1 MLDWAAEREMVILR
15 ASPHLPGL
23 MMALTCCFTAST
35 GAKYYPSALS
45 ASLFLSINL
54 YLCILSVCQSL
65 CLSHNL
71 SLSLV
76 PLSACSSLS
85 IFLPHLSCP
94 LYTPYS
100 LFPPH
105 CFDELFMVS
114 THKDLI
120 KNHKGSDSLG
130 LELDL

>member
-1 MLDWAAEREMVILR
+1 MLDWAAERDMVTLR

-35 GAKYYPSALS
+35 GAKYYPSAL
-45 ASLFLSINL
+45 FLSINL

-65 CLSHNL
+65 CLFHNL
-71 SLSLV
+71 SLSLY
-76 PLSACSSLS
+76 SSFVCMFFLLS
-85 IFLPHLSCP
+85 IILSHLSCP
-94 LYTPYS
+94 LYTPFS

-130 LELDL
+130 LELDH